1 MITNTVYY
9 IISAV
14 LVLGVL
20 LGISMM
26 SKVKSAN
33 SGNTLSAICTL
44 IAILVVMYN
53 CEILTAWQ
61 AWLGLA
67 IGTAVGV
74 VGAVKVKMIEMPQAV
89 ALLNGFGG
97 LASALVAILTIE
109 QTSKAFELYVGA
121 MP

>member
-1 MITNTVYY
+1 MISSTVYY

-33 SGNTLSAICTL
+33 TGNTLSAICTL
-44 IAILVVMYN
+44 FAILVVMYD

-67 IGTAVGV
+67 IGAVIGV
-74 VGAVKVKMIEMPQAV
+74 IGAVKVKMIEMPQAV
-89 ALLNGFGG
+89 ALLN
-97 LASALVAILTIE
+97 
-109 QTSKAFELYVGA
+109 
-121 MP
+121 